1 MRIITGSARGAVL
14 TTLEGEATRP
24 TSSKVKEA
32 IFSSIQFDLE
42 GRRFLDL
49 FAGSGQMGL
58 EALSRGAEKAV
69 MVDNSREA
77 IEIMKANAQKTH
89 LYQKTSILCMDF
101 QQYIRSARGKIQF
114 DIVFLDPPYAL
125 RLIPRLRAPCMTRGC
140 LRKAPSSSART
151 IKAALPKTQRFQH
164 ASGSSKKCATVGFSS
179 PILPEDGRDG
189 RVKPRECKGGQDEP
203 QTRFD
208 SRDLRSRH
216 AGTSCR
222 HSDGGGHLREN
233 NRLYPCQSGQAMYV

>member
-32 IFSSIQFDLE
+32 IFSSIQFDIE

-125 RLIPRLRAPCMTRGC
+125 RLIPEAACALYDAGLR
-140 LRKAPSSSART
+140 
-151 IKAALPKTQRFQH
+151 
-164 ASGSSKKCATVGFSS
+164 V
-179 PILPEDGRDG
+179 PEDVSVLGYDDLTIAT
-189 RVKPRECKGGQDEP
+189 RVRPALTTVHQPIDAFV
-203 QTRFD
+203 Q
-208 SRDLRSRH
+208 RSLELFSQPSQALH
-216 AGTSCR
+216 AEILLPHSIVERQSCR
-222 HSDGGGHLREN
+222 RVGD
-233 NRLYPCQSGQAMYV
+233 PVPKPV

>member
-1 MRIITGSARGAVL
+1 MKIKNLFNLKYMCIGSLLVLAGCDLDESPITSVG
-14 TTLEGEATRP
+14 
-24 TSSKVKEA
+24 KEA
-32 IFSSIQFDLE
+32 IFSSIQFDIE

-125 RLIPRLRAPCMTRGC
+125 RLISEAACALYDAGLLAEGAILICEDNQSGLAGSTE
-140 LRKAPSSSART
+140 LSARFRKLKEVRYGRIFVT
-151 IKAALPKTQRFQH
+151 YLTPKT
-164 ASGSSKKCATVGFSS
+164 
-179 PILPEDGRDG
+179 
-189 RVKPRECKGGQDEP
+189 GGTDE
-203 QTRFD
+203 
-208 SRDLRSRH
+208 
-216 AGTSCR
+216 
-222 HSDGGGHLREN
+222 
-233 NRLYPCQSGQAMYV
+233 